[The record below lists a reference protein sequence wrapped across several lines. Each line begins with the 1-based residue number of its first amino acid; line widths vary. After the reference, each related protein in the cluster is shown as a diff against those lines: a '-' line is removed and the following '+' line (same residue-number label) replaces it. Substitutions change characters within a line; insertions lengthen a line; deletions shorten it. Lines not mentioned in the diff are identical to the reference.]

1 MDGLVPAFAVVALA
15 ELGDKSQLIALSLA
29 TRGRPLA
36 VLAGIAMGAGV
47 VHAASVT
54 VGTALRAALPTRGL
68 GLAAGVVFLAFAAAT
83 LLWSQPDPASTR
95 LPRARSLVVTAAL
108 GFVLAELGDKTM
120 LATVALASSGG
131 TVGTWAGATAG
142 TVVADAVAVVV
153 GHRLGRRLPTRVV
166 RLVAAASFAVVGV
179 VVLVGSTTSD
189 G

>member
-1 MDGLVPAFAVVALA
+1 MALA

-29 TRGRPLA
+29 TRGHPLA

-54 VGTALRAALPTRGL
+54 VGTALRAALPTRAL
-68 GLAAGVVFLAFAAAT
+68 GVVAGVVFLAFAAAT
-83 LLWSQPDPASTR
+83 LLRSQPNPASTR
-95 LPRARSLVVTAAL
+95 FPRGRSMVVTAAL
-108 GFVLAELGDKTM
+108 AFVLAEMGDKTM

-131 TVGTWAGATAG
+131 PVGTWAGATAG